1 MFPSRKANQEWI
13 LFHSSA
19 PLFLLF
25 LSFLLFTMWWVWQWF
40 TQESKNQVF
49 CLYLQKRSMFTS
61 PDPVSVVVV
70 VTRALMFV
78 CLESFRSFILDNVR
92 NDVWF
97 AKFWVGLFV
106 ARGFR
111 GLPFIIK
118 ISKLV
123 FSTFLEQEKKFLC
136 SLSFLLLVF
145 VVSLRWD
152 WIILSFIFHVTL
164 AAMVAVAEKSFQVPF
179 PGTESDWYLA
189 LVQSNM
195 HKQVPVSCCVRWYL
209 GKSALHFDSCTN
221 SFYFGCVKKW
231 KTISVQVSTFSFSAF
246 IPWLILERRSL

>member
-19 PLFLLF
+19 PLFFCCSCRFCCSQCGGSGSGLPKKAKTKCF
-25 LSFLLFTMWWVWQWF
+25 VCIFKKEHVYKPRSSLS
-40 TQESKNQVF
+40 
-49 CLYLQKRSMFTS
+49 RG
-61 PDPVSVVVV
+61 
-70 VTRALMFV
+70 RRHMFV
-78 CLESFRSFILDNVR
+78 CLKSFRSFILDNVR

-123 FSTFLEQEKKFLC
+123 FPTFLEQEKKFLC

-231 KTISVQVSTFSFSAF
+231 KTISVQVSTFPFSAF
-246 IPWLILERRSL
+246 IPWLILERRCL